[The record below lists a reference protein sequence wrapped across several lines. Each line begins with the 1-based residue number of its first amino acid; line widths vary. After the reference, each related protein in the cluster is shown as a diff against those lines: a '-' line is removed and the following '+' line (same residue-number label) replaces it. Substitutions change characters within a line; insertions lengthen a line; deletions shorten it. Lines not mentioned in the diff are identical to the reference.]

1 LRNKITITI
10 AFLWISFCAGN
21 RDQVT
26 DQDLERVLEK
36 WGRDR
41 IASAISV
48 KEGDA
53 LATDRELFLEACK
66 LYRLDPDLAM
76 QLLKA
81 KNVKLFQLIQGEN

>member
-1 LRNKITITI
+1 LRNKITILF

-21 RDQVT
+21 RDHVT
-26 DQDLERVLEK
+26 DQDLDRVLEK

-41 IASAISV
+41 ISSAISV
-48 KEGDA
+48 KEGEA

-66 LYRLDPDLAM
+66 LYRLDPELAT
-76 QLLKA
+76 QLLKV